1 VNLMEFK
8 FNLFVSVMKGFEI
21 PACEEMKDLLEQLG
35 DTNPQV
41 TTSIAQGIIL
51 AYTNLDPFIVIKRI
65 KELIQKD
72 KFRYLLILKIRP
84 IESVVETDLEEI
96 KQVCSNLVDKK
107 IRKNET
113 FRITLE
119 RRFTNVARNDLI
131 TAAASNIDRKVDLKQ
146 ADKIVFIEVLEN
158 SVGISILSPE
168 DEVSII
174 KEQEKRDFLK
184 FEDRLKKDE

>member
-1 VNLMEFK
+1 MNLMEFK

>member
-41 TTSIAQGIIL
+41 TTPIAQGIIL
-51 AYTNLDPFIVIKRI
+51 AYTNLDPFNVIKKI

>member
-72 KFRYLLILKIRP
+72 KFRYLLIIKIRP

>member
-1 VNLMEFK
+1 MEFK

>member
-1 VNLMEFK
+1 
-8 FNLFVSVMKGFEI
+8 MKGFEI

-41 TTSIAQGIIL
+41 TTSRAQGIIL
-51 AYTNLDPFIVIKRI
+51 AYTNLDPFIVIKKI

-84 IESVVETDLEEI
+84 IESVVEADLEEI
-96 KQVCSNLVDKK
+96 KQVCSKLAEKK
-107 IRKNET
+107 IKKDET

-119 RRFTNVARNDLI
+119 RRFTNVVRNELI
-131 TAAASNIDRKVDLKQ
+131 MAAASNIDRKVDLKN
-146 ADKIVFIEVLEN
+146 ADKIVFIEVLEE
-158 SVGISILSPE
+158 SVGISILTTE

-174 KEQEKRDFLK
+174 KEQEKRDFK
-184 FEDRLKKDE
+184 QFEDQLKKDR

>member
-1 VNLMEFK
+1 
-8 FNLFVSVMKGFEI
+8 MKGFEI

-41 TTSIAQGIIL
+41 TTSIAQGIIR
-51 AYTNLDPFIVIKRI
+51 ANTNLDPFIVIKKI

-84 IESVVETDLEEI
+84 IESVVESDLEEI
-96 KQVCSNLVDKK
+96 KQVCSKLAEKK
-107 IRKNET
+107 IKKDET

-119 RRFTNVARNDLI
+119 RRFTNVVRNELI
-131 TAAASNIDRKVDLKQ
+131 MAAASNIDRKVDLKN
-146 ADKIVFIEVLEN
+146 ADKIVFIEVLEE
-158 SVGISILSPE
+158 SVGISILTTE

-174 KEQEKRDFLK
+174 KEQEKRDFK
-184 FEDRLKKDE
+184 QFEDQLKKDR